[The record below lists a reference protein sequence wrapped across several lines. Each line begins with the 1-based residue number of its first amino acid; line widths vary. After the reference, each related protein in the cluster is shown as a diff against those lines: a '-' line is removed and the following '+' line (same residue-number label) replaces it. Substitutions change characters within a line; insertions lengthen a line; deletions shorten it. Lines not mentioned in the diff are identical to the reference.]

1 MAKIVTVS
9 KQGTFQDA
17 ITSFE
22 PEIQSIAKALRELM
36 ATTLPGV
43 TEVPWVKQKIV
54 GYGVGP
60 KKMSE
65 HFCYIAPFK
74 KHVNLGFFYGADL
87 DDPQSILEGSGKSLR
102 HIKVKTMTQVKD
114 APLTS
119 LVKAASKHL
128 PKLKT

>member
-1 MAKIVTVS
+1 MSKIVTVS
-9 KQGTFQDA
+9 EQG
-17 ITSFE
+17 SFDDV
-22 PEIQSIAKALRELM
+22 IASFSAEVPKIAAALRELLAEIM
-36 ATTLPGV
+36 PGI

-87 DDPQSILEGSGKSLR
+87 DDPQSLLEGSGKKLR
-102 HIKVKTMTQVKD
+102 HIKVKSLDQVAD
-114 APLTS
+114 PALRA
-119 LVKAASKHL
+119 LVSAASKHL
-128 PKLKT
+128 PKLKK